1 LCETTFW
8 PAALYDRER
17 LEALRRSALLDTPA
31 DAAFDRLTRLAT
43 EILGVPVSLVSL
55 VDGNRQFFKS
65 AVGLPE
71 PWASLRESP
80 LSHSFCQLVVRDVM
94 PLVVADARLD
104 PVLSR
109 NLAVTEIG
117 VVAYAGIPIVASDGH
132 ALGSFC
138 AIDSKPRQWTAH
150 EIAILRELTALVVSE
165 IELRGA
171 LDRADALAARNR
183 EVQRALGESEAKFR
197 GIYDGAGVG
206 ITITTP
212 EGLILDCNRAYE
224 ELTGYSCRELSSLSD
239 AAFTHP
245 DDAIMQERL
254 LRELVQGQRPSIQIE
269 KRYRRKDGETVWGR
283 LTATL
288 ARHPNGEPWFVV
300 GIVENISARRRADEA
315 LRLLAEAGAVLS
327 SSLEVDETIQRVAQL
342 AVPALGD
349 ACIVD
354 LFDGDGGVRTASAH
368 VDPGKAA
375 RLRELRDR
383 YPVDPAALRGPFAA
397 AVAERKSKVVGDL
410 SDDVRTAMAQDPA
423 HRALLDGLEFRSALY
438 VPLLQD
444 GQALGMMTFAS
455 ATHRYVADDV
465 PSVEELARRAAL
477 AVENARLYEAARQA
491 TRGRDEVLAVVSHDM
506 RNPLHTILLGTG
518 AALEILPDDSPVRKT
533 LDSVRRAALRG
544 ERLIRD
550 LLDVTRLESNRMQLE
565 REPVAVGDL
574 LNEAADNVIATAR
587 EQGITVTVGIDG
599 SACAETRVMA
609 DHHRALQVLDNLL
622 SNAIKFTGRG
632 GEVRISARIVDGEA
646 QLQVADNGP
655 GIPLDQ
661 QQFMF
666 RRFWQ
671 SRRAD
676 RRGIGLG
683 LTIAK
688 GIVDAHGGRIWL
700 ESEPGKGTTFTFT
713 LPIVERE
720 TAANENGARE
730 AGTSAAPEVR
740 RDRTSPSGERAAE
753 QRA

>member
-1 LCETTFW
+1 MSETTVRQ
-8 PAALYDRER
+8 AALDDPER

-71 PWASLRESP
+71 PWASLRETP
-80 LSHSFCQLVVRDVM
+80 LSHSFCQHVVRDVM

-224 ELTGYSCRELSSLSD
+224 ELTGYSCRELSSLSY

-455 ATHRYVADDV
+455 ATHRNVADDV

-533 LDSVRRAALRG
+533 LHSVRRAALRG

-646 QLQVADNGP
+646 QLQAADNGP

-683 LTIAK
+683 LTIAQ